1 MRRAAVALTLVTL
14 TGCLDSL
21 FESLPQEPPFPT
33 GASFAFTS
41 TTYRLDTLQIGTIV
55 VLAADSGR
63 FTGTWELAWAAA
75 ADSTPF
81 PGLIS
86 GQGTLRGSIQGSQ
99 ASIILFSADTTR
111 RILLGAFADTVGW
124 HGGWNYERDSLRLR
138 GGRFTARMFP

>member
-1 MRRAAVALTLVTL
+1 MVLLALS
-14 TGCLDSL
+14 GCLDSL
-21 FESLPQEPPFPT
+21 FESLPPDPPFPT

-41 TTYRLDTLQIGTIV
+41 TTYRLDTVQVGTIV

-63 FTGTWELAWAAA
+63 FTGTWELAWAPA
-75 ADSTPF
+75 ADSTPY

-99 ASIILFSADTTR
+99 AAITLFGTDTTR
-111 RILLGAFADTVGW
+111 RILLGAFADTAGW
-124 HGGWNYERDSLRLR
+124 YGGWNYERDSLRRR